1 MSVISVDGFSGII
14 PRSGPTRLPMSNA
27 QLARNVKLQ
36 SGELRPWQKPLSVF
50 TPANANVKAIY
61 QHYNPD
67 LLQTRWLT
75 WAGDVD
81 VVAGVLP
88 DAGDWRL
95 YYTGENFSP
104 KKTTWA
110 LASTGTGP
118 YPAAFYEM
126 GVPAPTAAP
135 TLAASDAT
143 SPADTRSYVY
153 TFISQF
159 GTISEESAPSPAAT
173 VTVKSSGA
181 TVTVSGM
188 SVPPAGFYNITNR
201 RIYRTVVGTTSVS
214 YQFVA
219 EVGVSPTATFVD
231 NLSVTQLGATLESTF
246 YTPPPADLQGLTEM
260 SNGMLAGFVGNQI
273 WFCEPYKPHA
283 WPVTYMQTTE
293 YPIVGIG
300 TFGTT
305 LFVGTEANPYLL
317 SGQSPAAMSQ
327 EKLPI
332 LQPCSSK
339 RSIVSDQWGVMYAS
353 PNGLVAIGPGAQDNV
368 TQPLYTRD
376 EWQLQNPSSI
386 IGLLYNNMYI
396 GFFNNGSGPT
406 SAFVFSRADT
416 PPLATFDFPA
426 TCTYVDRRNSDIY
439 AVNAD
444 DNKIYQLDADD
455 HNATIYQWRSRIF
468 QMNEPTN
475 FGAIKVRADYSYIE
489 GGDAYNEQIQRD
501 LAANAATFA
510 ARVAANR
517 SLGGCPNDPLVDGL
531 ILNGSDL
538 IPIVEPEDV
547 RNIQVTLFA
556 DGVQVFEKGMRS
568 DAPLRLPSTFKATN
582 WEILITGNAPVRRVT
597 LATTIAE
604 LRQS

>member
-1 MSVISVDGFSGII
+1 
-14 PRSGPTRLPMSNA
+14 
-27 QLARNVKLQ
+27 VKLQ
-36 SGELRPWQKPLSVF
+36 SGELRPWQKPLTVF

-81 VVAGVLP
+81 VVASVLA
-88 DAGDWRL
+88 DSGDWRL

-104 KKTTWA
+104 KKTNWA
-110 LASTGTGP
+110 LASTGPGP

-126 GVPAPTAAP
+126 GVPAPTTAP
-135 TLAASDAT
+135 TLTPSATAA
-143 SPADTRSYVY
+143 PADTRSYVY
-153 TFISQF
+153 TYVSQF
-159 GTISEESAPSPAAT
+159 GTIFEESAPSPAAL
-173 VTVKSSGA
+173 VTVSSSGA
-181 TVTVSGM
+181 TVTVAGFAA
-188 SVPPAGFYNITNR
+188 PPAGFYNWKFIN
-201 RIYRTVVGTTSVS
+201 IYRTVTGATTVAF
-214 YQFVA
+214 QFVKQITI
-219 EVGVSPTATFVD
+219 GTASFVD
-231 NLSVTQLGATLESTF
+231 NLITTQLGQTLESTF
-246 YTPPPADLQGLTEM
+246 FTPPPADLQGLTEM
-260 SNGMLAGFVGNQI
+260 SNGMLAGFTGNQI

-283 WPVTYMQTTE
+283 WPVSYMQTTE

-332 LQPCSSK
+332 LQPCTSK

-376 EWQLQNPSSI
+376 EWQVQNPSSI

-426 TCTYVDRRNSDIY
+426 TCTYVDRRNSNIF

-444 DNKIYQLDADD
+444 DNKIYQLDADT

-468 QMNEPTN
+468 QMTEPTN
-475 FGAIKVRADYSYIE
+475 FGALKVRADYSYIA
-489 GGDAYNEQIQRD
+489 GGDAFNEQIQRD
-501 LAANAATFA
+501 LAANATTFA
-510 ARVAANR
+510 AAVAGNR

-531 ILNGSDL
+531 ILNGSNL

-556 DGVQVFEKGMRS
+556 DGVHVFETGMRS
-568 DAPLRLPSTFKATN
+568 DEPVRLPSTFKATD
-582 WEILITGNAPVRRVT
+582 WEVLITGNAPVRRVT

-604 LRQS
+604 LRQT